1 MLSSYLNDSRI
12 LSLAIPIGL
21 FIAVFLAGWVLR
33 GIVIRGL
40 ERWAQRSTTQ
50 VDDLVVDAVRKPFV
64 LWILILAL
72 LVATRSSEVP
82 PRIAELVSKG
92 LMVMWIISLTL
103 VASKLAGALVAYYG
117 NSGANGAAHRVTT
130 LTQSV
135 ASLVIGA
142 IGVLI
147 MLDSLQISITPIL
160 TALGVG
166 GLAVALAAQD
176 TLSNLFAGFY
186 ITLASQVRV
195 GDYVK
200 LDGGQE
206 GFVTDINWRSTT
218 IRALANNLIV
228 VPNAKLAQAIVTN
241 FYLPERRTSA
251 SVQVGV
257 SYDNDPDDI
266 ERILLEEAQAAI
278 AEGKIKGLLADPPPI
293 VRFNP
298 GFGPSSID
306 FTLIC
311 QVAEFVDQFLVQHEM
326 RKRIFKRF
334 RRDGI
339 EIPYPI
345 QTVQLKHLPDPPPAA
360 EQT

>member
-1 MLSSYLNDSRI
+1 MLSSYLSDSRL
-12 LSLAIPIGL
+12 LSIAIPVGL
-21 FIAVFLAGWVLR
+21 FVGVVLL
-33 GIVIRGL
+33 GLVIRGMLFRAL
-40 ERWAQRSTTQ
+40 EAWSKRSTTRF
-50 VDDLVVDAVRKPFV
+50 DDLLIQSIRRPFI
-64 LWILILAL
+64 LWIVILAL
-72 LVATRSSEVP
+72 LIATRSSEMP
-82 PRIAELVSKG
+82 PRITDLVSKA
-92 LMVMWIISLTL
+92 LLVLWVISLTL
-103 VASKLAGALVAYYG
+103 VASKLAGALVGYYG
-117 NSGANGAAHRVTT
+117 NRVTDGGTTTHQVTT
-130 LTQSV
+130 LSQSI
-135 ASLVIGA
+135 ASLIIGA

-147 MLDSLQISITPIL
+147 LLDSLQISITPIL

-166 GLAVALAAQD
+166 GLAVALALQD

-186 ITLASQVRV
+186 VTIAGQVRV

-206 GFVTDINWRSTT
+206 GFVSDINWRSTT

-251 SVQVGV
+251 LVQVGV

-266 ERILLEEAQAAI
+266 ERVLLEEANTAI
-278 AEGKIKGLLADPPPI
+278 ADGNIKGLLADPPPI

-298 GFGPSSID
+298 GFGASSLD

-311 QVAEFVDQFLVQHEM
+311 QVAEFTDQFLVQHEM

-339 EIPYPI
+339 EIPYPT
-345 QTVQLKHLPDPPPAA
+345 QSLYVK
-360 EQT
+360 EQQQHQA

>member
-1 MLSSYLNDSRI
+1 MLSSYFSDSR
-12 LSLAIPIGL
+12 LLAFAIPVGL
-21 FIAVFLAGWVLR
+21 FFAVFLVGWMLR
-33 GIVIRGL
+33 SLLFRGL
-40 ERWAQRSTTQ
+40 ERWAERSTTTI
-50 VDDLVVDAVRKPFV
+50 DDLLIQSIRKPFV

-72 LVATRSSEVP
+72 LVATRSSAMP
-82 PRIAELVSKG
+82 PRVSDLISRV
-92 LMVMWIISLTL
+92 LMVLWIISLTL
-103 VASKLAGALVAYYG
+103 VASKLAGSLVAFWG
-117 NSGANGAAHRVTT
+117 RSGAPGTTQHVTT
-130 LTQSV
+130 LSQSI
-135 ASLVIGA
+135 ASLIIGA

-147 MLDSLQISITPIL
+147 VLDSLHISITPIL

-166 GLAVALAAQD
+166 GLAVALALQD

-186 ITLASQVRV
+186 VTLGGQLRV

-218 IRALANNLIV
+218 IRAIANNLIV

-241 FYLPERRTSA
+241 FHLPERRTSA
-251 SVQVGV
+251 PVQVGV

-278 AEGKIKGLLADPPPI
+278 ADGNVKGLVADPPPF

-298 GFGPSSID
+298 GFGASSID
-306 FTLIC
+306 FTLVC
-311 QVAEFVDQFLVQHEM
+311 QVAEFTDQFLVQHEM

-345 QTVQLKHLPDPPPAA
+345 QTVLLKNLTT
-360 EQT
+360 EQNTR